1 MKSSGVRGRGVTEFL
16 SAESVVET
24 REGAGLF
31 EGLVVG
37 DIEVGADEVA
47 LVLED
52 LVDLVELIGRT
63 GELALEAD
71 IFDNEVFCVEGES
84 AVVLVVASGE
94 MVVLVGG
101 RVGGGE
107 ERGRGSLL
115 YLSVEVVNPH
125 QRLLGRARGVRHRG
139 LWLEEDQIVIHLLDF
154 VAQLVVLASVLL
166 LSLFFAL
173 LLSLLCA
180 LHHHRHPR
188 ALLWLLTSPL
198 NDIV

>member
-16 SAESVVET
+16 SAESVVEA

-94 MVVLVGG
+94 MVVLVVG

-107 ERGRGSLL
+107 ERG
-115 YLSVEVVNPH
+115 
-125 QRLLGRARGVRHRG
+125 
-139 LWLEEDQIVIHLLDF
+139 
-154 VAQLVVLASVLL
+154 
-166 LSLFFAL
+166 
-173 LLSLLCA
+173 
-180 LHHHRHPR
+180 
-188 ALLWLLTSPL
+188 
-198 NDIV
+198 